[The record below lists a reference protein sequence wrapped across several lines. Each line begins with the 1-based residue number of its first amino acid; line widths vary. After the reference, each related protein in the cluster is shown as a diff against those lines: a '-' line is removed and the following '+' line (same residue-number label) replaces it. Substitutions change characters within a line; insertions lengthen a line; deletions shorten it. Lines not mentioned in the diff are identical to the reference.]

1 MSNQPLSAAQRMQL
15 AHEQAQQAQQQQ
27 QQLPILTEDP
37 FPVLVTQDPF
47 PTAAAASSSSLPPAV
62 APLGPQPANGTARD
76 VDVSDE
82 SAFPSLGAPVNPAA
96 AAGAAAAA
104 QPLQQQQ
111 WGAAALRAKHQQQR
125 QQQHANV
132 SADASR
138 ASTPTSQQQPDA
150 QTGFYSTT
158 VQLPNSAI
166 HIAPPTRTNAAG
178 GPRNQAYFSN
188 ERRDPPTSL
197 GGVAKEV
204 MRKHPDV
211 HIDASS
217 NRSVT
222 TVILKARGPHA
233 QHHVDRARTELL
245 AWLEKKITLAVDVPK
260 SLRALI
266 IGSKGRTL
274 KSITDSTGAHIQIPR
289 DDELDQSAPLA
300 TAAADGTDGEEDGT
314 ESLGPLISISV
325 SGSQS
330 AVEAARAQILAIV
343 RERTAKTSVR
353 LADVPA
359 ELWALLAA
367 RVPHIVE
374 RATAGA
380 DGVSAAEEGA
390 SAETAASPPVKVEVP
405 RRNLGRRGLDVVKDS
420 GDDAAAP
427 ADAYAPTTTADRN
440 RDRADEENKAVT
452 VSGDKDLVKRV
463 VQEIET
469 ELAEL
474 RATVRPVTFPLP
486 KRQHRF
492 LVGSAI
498 ADRILRETGCA
509 VEVPS
514 AESQSED
521 VVVRGPGRET
531 VKAMQMVM
539 DLAAAAPV
547 ETLDLFTA
555 HRGPHDPREY
565 ATNLARYLIVRSRLR
580 PIALASGTQ
589 IYLPRLEAIPTLPHA
604 WLEIV
609 GSTAEDGTGAQGVAQ
624 ARQAVIGEVRRLP
637 PGVFDSVEID
647 SLVHRHLIGRKGSK
661 VRQYEKDHSVDVVF
675 PPADAGRNDV
685 LLVYTGEHFTGPEAK
700 AALEQVKAGLESLA
714 GEFADLTTAKVEIPP
729 ALHGAVIGQGGTTLN
744 AVIGEDKLVHVQF
757 GDSDEVTVRGP
768 KDEVDRVCKEL
779 ERIALDARN
788 EEIVNSHVIEF
799 EIPSEHVRHVVG
811 KSGAGINKLREE
823 LGVRVDFGEQ
833 VPGKK
838 TATSKVTVK
847 GRKEN
852 AEEAQRRIRSL
863 ATRMADETTL
873 SLPLPSS
880 LDRGSLIG
888 KQGTYLKR
896 LEEKYEV
903 RINFPRDGRKAD
915 DVSSAPSTPSS
926 SEITIRGPSKGAKAA
941 QGELVALIEYE
952 KEHGNTSVFE
962 VPVKALPRILGRG
975 GAQINQIKD
984 DTGVASVDVDQKS
997 QEATTATITLRG
1009 TKAAIKKAREAIE
1022 TIANEVQDELR
1033 LELDIPREYHMTLI
1047 GSGGSNIRELIA
1059 RCGGPSDARAS
1070 GNTVRFPRQGDE
1082 RQTVTI
1088 TAPSAVATKI
1098 KEALEAEVASLASR
1112 VTWGVV
1118 VSNQNHA
1125 AVIGKGAQSLRDL
1138 QRKHGVKVI
1147 MPGWDEYA
1155 TSAAPENQEELA
1167 EADERDIVKVLG
1179 PKEAVIAAAAD
1190 LQAVK
1195 GRGSGGGASGASTPA
1210 AHSVEVIVPKRLHA
1224 QVAQGGRFFRSL
1236 PSGTRVSHR
1245 GVKPPSSAL
1254 KSRKPPAP
1262 PAANG
1267 APAFTGR
1274 IDDEVDASNGTA
1286 GEETGLQFQLVPL
1299 LDAADATGED
1309 ADETIPWVV
1318 ESRSQED
1325 AEQVAE
1331 EIRRTLS
1338 KAQEASHVGWVT
1350 VPQGLMP
1357 RIVGRGGAGL
1367 DRLRATGVDVEV
1379 VGKRDANQLT
1389 LTGSPSAIDA
1399 AYDIIR
1405 ELNAPRPPRR
1415 HRDQDYEN
1423 DY

>member
-1 MSNQPLSAAQRMQL
+1 
-15 AHEQAQQAQQQQ
+15 
-27 QQLPILTEDP
+27 
-37 FPVLVTQDPF
+37 
-47 PTAAAASSSSLPPAV
+47 
-62 APLGPQPANGTARD
+62 
-76 VDVSDE
+76 
-82 SAFPSLGAPVNPAA
+82 
-96 AAGAAAAA
+96 
-104 QPLQQQQ
+104 
-111 WGAAALRAKHQQQR
+111 
-125 QQQHANV
+125 
-132 SADASR
+132 
-138 ASTPTSQQQPDA
+138 
-150 QTGFYSTT
+150 
-158 VQLPNSAI
+158 
-166 HIAPPTRTNAAG
+166 
-178 GPRNQAYFSN
+178 
-188 ERRDPPTSL
+188 
-197 GGVAKEV
+197 
-204 MRKHPDV
+204 
-211 HIDASS
+211 
-217 NRSVT
+217 
-222 TVILKARGPHA
+222 
-233 QHHVDRARTELL
+233 
-245 AWLEKKITLAVDVPK
+245 
-260 SLRALI
+260 
-266 IGSKGRTL
+266 
-274 KSITDSTGAHIQIPR
+274 
-289 DDELDQSAPLA
+289 
-300 TAAADGTDGEEDGT
+300 
-314 ESLGPLISISV
+314 
-325 SGSQS
+325 
-330 AVEAARAQILAIV
+330 
-343 RERTAKTSVR
+343 
-353 LADVPA
+353 
-359 ELWALLAA
+359 
-367 RVPHIVE
+367 
-374 RATAGA
+374 
-380 DGVSAAEEGA
+380 
-390 SAETAASPPVKVEVP
+390 
-405 RRNLGRRGLDVVKDS
+405 
-420 GDDAAAP
+420 
-427 ADAYAPTTTADRN
+427 
-440 RDRADEENKAVT
+440 
-452 VSGDKDLVKRV
+452 
-463 VQEIET
+463 
-469 ELAEL
+469 
-474 RATVRPVTFPLP
+474 
-486 KRQHRF
+486 
-492 LVGSAI
+492 
-498 ADRILRETGCA
+498 
-509 VEVPS
+509 
-514 AESQSED
+514 
-521 VVVRGPGRET
+521 
-531 VKAMQMVM
+531 
-539 DLAAAAPV
+539 
-547 ETLDLFTA
+547 
-555 HRGPHDPREY
+555 
-565 ATNLARYLIVRSRLR
+565 
-580 PIALASGTQ
+580 
-589 IYLPRLEAIPTLPHA
+589 
-604 WLEIV
+604 
-609 GSTAEDGTGAQGVAQ
+609 
-624 ARQAVIGEVRRLP
+624 
-637 PGVFDSVEID
+637 
-647 SLVHRHLIGRKGSK
+647 
-661 VRQYEKDHSVDVVF
+661 
-675 PPADAGRNDV
+675 
-685 LLVYTGEHFTGPEAK
+685 
-700 AALEQVKAGLESLA
+700 
-714 GEFADLTTAKVEIPP
+714 
-729 ALHGAVIGQGGTTLN
+729 
-744 AVIGEDKLVHVQF
+744 
-757 GDSDEVTVRGP
+757 
-768 KDEVDRVCKEL
+768 
-779 ERIALDARN
+779 
-788 EEIVNSHVIEF
+788 
-799 EIPSEHVRHVVG
+799 VRHVVG

-833 VPGKK
+833 AAGKK
-838 TATSKVTVK
+838 TATSKVTIK

-896 LEEKYEV
+896 LEEKYDV

-915 DVSSAPSTPSS
+915 DASSSAPSTPSS

-1009 TKAAIKKAREAIE
+1009 TKSAIKKAREAIE
-1022 TIANEVQDELR
+1022 AIANEVQDELR

-1118 VSNQNHA
+1118 VPNQNHA

-1155 TSAAPENQEELA
+1155 TSAAPENQDELA

-1195 GRGSGGGASGASTPA
+1195 GRGGASGASTPA
-1210 AHSVEVIVPKRLHA
+1210 AHSVEVIVPRRLHA

-1267 APAFTGR
+1267 TPALAGR
-1274 IDDEVDASNGTA
+1274 IDDEVDASNGV

-1331 EIRRTLS
+1331 EIRRTLA

-1415 HRDQDYEN
+1415 QRDQDYEN